1 MPASPTG
8 GQRAVVIGGT
18 QGIGLAI
25 AEQLVQ
31 AGAQVVVTGRD
42 RAREYAVAG
51 GSALRYT

>member
-1 MPASPTG
+1 LEG
-8 GQRAVVIGGT
+8 GRAVVIGGT

-42 RAREYAVAG
+42 PGKARPAG
-51 GSALRYT
+51 SPR

>member
-1 MPASPTG
+1 M
-8 GQRAVVIGGT
+8 IGGT

-42 RAREYAVAG
+42 PGKAQAAG
-51 GSALRYT
+51 TSQADGR